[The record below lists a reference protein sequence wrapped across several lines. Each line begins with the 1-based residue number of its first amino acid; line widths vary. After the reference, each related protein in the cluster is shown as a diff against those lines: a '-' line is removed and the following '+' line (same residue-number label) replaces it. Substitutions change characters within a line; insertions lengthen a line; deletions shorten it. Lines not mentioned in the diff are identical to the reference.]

1 MKKRGP
7 KVKALKP
14 NAINRRF
21 ASNFRQKRGQK
32 TFEELS
38 KETGI
43 PTSTLNKME
52 NGFTLPRTEES
63 WIKLAQALKTTIDF
77 LFTGEDEKRDLTQQ
91 RRQSYRR
98 KEDRDKEA
106 IIKNLNPETK
116 YELKISIDTDSLK
129 DIISKITA

>member
-1 MKKRGP
+1 
-7 KVKALKP
+7 
-14 NAINRRF
+14 
-21 ASNFRQKRGQK
+21 
-32 TFEELS
+32 
-38 KETGI
+38 
-43 PTSTLNKME
+43 ME
-52 NGFTLPRTEES
+52 NGFTLPRTEEN
-63 WIKLAQALKTTIDF
+63 WIRLTQALKTTIDF
-77 LFTGEDEKRDLTQQ
+77 LFTGEDEKPDLTQQ